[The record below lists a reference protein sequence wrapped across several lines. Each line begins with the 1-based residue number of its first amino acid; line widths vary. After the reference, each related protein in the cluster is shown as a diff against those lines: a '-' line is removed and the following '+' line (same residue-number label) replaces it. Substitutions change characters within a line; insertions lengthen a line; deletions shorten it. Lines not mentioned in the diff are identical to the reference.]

1 VSSLVSWSLSNNIGC
16 ARSRICPFWPNLQYE
31 FDSELRSKQERQYM
45 DLIDGRRRNL
55 SRDRALRQQ
64 RTDEYYEPGRH
75 NECID
80 IELLTSN

>member
-1 VSSLVSWSLSNNIGC
+1 MSSLVSWSLSNNIGC

-31 FDSELRSKQERQYM
+31 FDSELCSKQERQYM
-45 DLIDGRRRNL
+45 YLNL

-64 RTDEYYEPGRH
+64 TTDEYYEPGRH

-80 IELLTSN
+80 IELLTST